1 MVNEIEADCSVDSRS
16 LNKIMSIDDVKLG
29 RMYKRSVVY
38 NWTDK
43 MADSI
48 LKDKVFV
55 QIVMTMASLALIAV
69 SFMILDTTKFII
81 VCIGL
86 LCLSLVINQYENDR
100 YAIYGPYK
108 NDNINLQALPIRVV
122 DKVKMSF
129 NEASMLR
136 PMIRLFNDV
145 IPDKLDMD
153 DDSDFQFSI
162 KSAHS
167 INSVIG
173 DKDDLYS
180 DAEVGRFIKIIAP
193 LAISVENGTELDS
206 NSYAVIDSKFG
217 ITKAIYSIL

>member
-1 MVNEIEADCSVDSRS
+1 M
-16 LNKIMSIDDVKLG
+16 NKIMSIDDVKLG

-86 LCLSLVINQYENDR
+86 LCLSLVIHKYANDR
-100 YAIYGPYK
+100 YAIYGSDK
-108 NDNINLQALPIRVV
+108 NDDINLQVLPIRVV
-122 DKVKMSF
+122 DKIKMSF
-129 NEASMLR
+129 NEVSMLR

-162 KSAHS
+162 KSANS

-173 DKDDLYS
+173 GKKHLYS

-193 LAISVENGTELDS
+193 LALSVENGTELDS
-206 NSYAVIDSKFG
+206 NSYAVLDSKFG